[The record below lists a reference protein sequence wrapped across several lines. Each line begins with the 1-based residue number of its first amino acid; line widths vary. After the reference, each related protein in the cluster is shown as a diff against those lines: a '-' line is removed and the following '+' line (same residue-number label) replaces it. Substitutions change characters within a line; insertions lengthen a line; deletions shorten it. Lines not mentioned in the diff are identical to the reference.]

1 MAQKSSSISLTVQ
14 DTPESQPV
22 QTSTSPF
29 LTTKAPISASVPTQ
43 QDVSMQQILIRCDVS
58 RQFPNP
64 QIATFLGD
72 KLAAMYRRKKEK
84 AEVTLSVAQTI
95 DQMDN
100 IIWTAMGV
108 AAGFILGGIAGK
120 AVAIGI
126 SFLADKSTS
135 VVDNWVNDL
144 EEAVANGSMPAQDIN
159 KLALIAGEPDMMMT
173 IKRSVSQIPQDQL
186 QSELYRLLESEKS
199 LKRLIRSIPS
209 FLFDDTPSL
218 QLGAYFGLATIQITI
233 KYVCDALL
241 GVDSPYLPP
250 SFTPIAPDSAPPSSN
265 IPNYSKTKV
274 QGNGEDKKSILP
286 ILIALGIGAYSLL

>member
-1 MAQKSSSISLTVQ
+1 MPKQSSSISLTVQ

-29 LTTKAPISASVPTQ
+29 VTTKAPISASTPTQ
-43 QDVSMQQILIRCDVS
+43 QDISMQQILIRCDVS

-72 KLAAMYRRKKEK
+72 KLASMYRRRKEK
-84 AEVTLSVAQTI
+84 AEATLSIAQTI

-100 IIWTAMGV
+100 IIWSAMGV
-108 AAGFILGGIAGK
+108 IAGLVLGGIAAKGVVK
-120 AVAIGI
+120 GI
-126 SFLADKSTS
+126 AFLADKSTA
-135 VVDNWVNDL
+135 VVDDWVNDL
-144 EEAVANGSMPAQDIN
+144 EEAIANGQMPPQDIN
-159 KLALIAGEPDMMMT
+159 KLALIAGEPELLLE
-173 IKRSVSQIPQDQL
+173 IKRSVMQIPQSQL

-209 FLFDDTPSL
+209 FLFDGSPSL

-241 GVDSPYLPP
+241 GIDSPYLPP
-250 SFTPIAPDSAPPSSN
+250 SFNPIAPDSAPPSSN
-265 IPNYSKTKV
+265 IPNFSKTEVK
-274 QGNGEDKKSILP
+274 GNGEDNKSILP